1 MIHDDDV
8 AVVTVLLI
16 ATKKIVT
23 VAKPEKIPSLS
34 FPLKSNPSP
43 LTPSPLIYA
52 YSSPLKRREDNAH
65 LP

>member
-1 MIHDDDV
+1 MMIHDDDV

-34 FPLKSNPSP
+34 HPLKSNPSP
-43 LTPSPLIYA
+43 LTPSPPDLCLLQSIEEEG
-52 YSSPLKRREDNAH
+52 R
-65 LP
+65 

>member
-23 VAKPEKIPSLS
+23 VAKPEKNPLLIPSS
-34 FPLKSNPSP
+34 QKQPFSSHPLPPDLCLLQS
-43 LTPSPLIYA
+43 IEEEG
-52 YSSPLKRREDNAH
+52 R
-65 LP
+65 